1 MPIIK
6 KKRNSL
12 VDRIEMENLIIEL
25 ETKKRE

>member
-1 MPIIK
+1 MPKLK
-6 KKRNSL
+6 KTRNSL

>member
-1 MPIIK
+1 MPILK

-25 ETKKRE
+25 ETKRRE